1 MTKKEVKETLE
12 AHRDNIELLRELI
25 SVCNGWDGSLESY
38 QVHEF
43 DDEFFDT
50 YFEGNPTEA
59 VRATFFGE
67 IKNWNDEY
75 IRFNGYG
82 NLETLNEWQ
91 YEKELKENA
100 DEIIE
105 RAQDLTEEIDLK
117 EIITRHTVIV
127 SDKNKKEVK
136 NA

>member
-1 MTKKEVKETLE
+1 MTKKEVKEKLK
-12 AHRDNIELLRELI
+12 AKRDKIELLRELI